1 MRIKKY
7 CLYVG
12 IFLLQVCFAGLY
24 FSSCNNLA
32 SSSSGEEKGE
42 LNNSLFSFN
51 TDSLKGVAI
60 ANGSSGME
68 FSIRSATSAE
78 QLLKIT
84 EDGSFEKFMNISEKA
99 DYIYM
104 YDVSRIEKSP
114 VEGSKE
120 LYIIFNGNGYWN
132 GRLTE
137 QDEIKSHKIGSLIC
151 VFEDGSYYDILY
163 PTDVGDDAP
172 AKSLKEIKFDGIG
185 NMYYLVEEYNSNGS
199 SGYVIYKF
207 DPKQKK
213 STKLVPGISNTYYEE
228 FSVSKGGDWLF
239 TKGYRRGDPT
249 AYFLRAIPV
258 SNTNN
263 PANIWYNTDTEYI
276 GVKSWIYDEE
286 SRDVYFIAD
295 KTLYKVPYKN
305 GTYVAD
311 SKELIFGYESGLF
324 SIGWQNLFQNGYSKY
339 SLRGR
344 SEARILGDSTYKYYY
359 FIDSKTSDIN
369 YEEIVNYTFAKLL
382 TCLLD
387 ENAKEYYKEYDEE
400 QGYYIQHWRYKN
412 YRNEY
417 EIRFD
422 EFENIKGFE
431 KLATETKDEYGN
443 PLADEKLFE
452 VIIEKDLLQLL
463 GRALESDRYS
473 VNVYDAY
480 DNNFFADVLYVK
492 GTNKKIDY
500 SLFDWDEFGG
510 FNSCVNLYSGNA
522 GIPDLGFLE
531 REFFSYFWKDE
542 FLNTETFNVD
552 ANKILEKFA
561 AVCGK
566 QEIDFSLECF
576 RDDTEYSNLYTELKN
591 EDAIHFLSAS
601 VERMYTLCYLV
612 MYNSDF
618 LADTCFIPN
627 TNKLAIETNIEWDSW
642 EYLEDLII
650 SNRALYGVN
659 LRNNKI
665 VQFTDN
671 DGNSVNEY
679 VDFSSVDSMKIS
691 SILID
696 NNKFYL
702 KSSILDSSGME
713 MGTHFIICFNPETQ
727 TAEDML
733 YYMPNNRDYEII
745 SYSIEG
751 NDLYCCF
758 SKGTDVFI
766 GRINLSTKS
775 YSRFA
780 TSEVELKQIV
790 FL

>member
-12 IFLLQVCFAGLY
+12 IFLLLVCFAGLY
-24 FSSCNNLA
+24 FTSCNNLA
-32 SSSSGEEKGE
+32 SSSSGEEGGQAQGG
-42 LNNSLFSFN
+42 LINSVFSFN

-84 EDGSFEKFMNISEKA
+84 EDGSFEKFMNLSEKP
-99 DYIYM
+99 DYINLS
-104 YDVSRIEKSP
+104 DVSRIEKSP

-120 LYIIFNGNGYWN
+120 LYIIFNHNGEWRGQGDN
-132 GRLTE
+132 E
-137 QDEIKSHKIGSLIC
+137 NHKIGSLIC
-151 VFEDGSYYDILY
+151 VFEDGSCYDILY

-185 NMYYLVEEYNSNGS
+185 NMYYLVEEYGSNGS

-213 STKLVPGISNTYYEE
+213 STKLVPSISNTYYEE
-228 FSVSKGGDWLF
+228 FSVSKGGDWIF
-239 TKGYRRGDPT
+239 AKGYRWGDT
-249 AYFLRAIPV
+249 TTYFFRAIPV
-258 SNTNN
+258 SNPKN
-263 PANIWYNTDTEYI
+263 PVNIWYSTN
-276 GVKSWIYDEE
+276 GSVNKWIYDEE
-286 SRDVYFIAD
+286 TRDVYFIANY
-295 KTLYKVPYKN
+295 TLYKIPYKN
-305 GTYVAD
+305 GTYVSD
-311 SKELIFGYESGLF
+311 NKELISGYESILIEGADF
-324 SIGWQNLFQNGYSKY
+324 CADFFQNYTYAKY
-339 SLRGR
+339 FLRGR
-344 SEARILGDSTYKYYY
+344 AEAWDLGTYYSKKYYY
-359 FIDSKTSDIN
+359 FIDSETSAVN

-382 TCLLD
+382 TCLL
-387 ENAKEYYKEYDEE
+387 YQTEYDEE
-400 QGYYIQHWRYKN
+400 QGCSVYKN
-412 YRNEY
+412 YRSEY

-452 VIIEKDLLQLL
+452 AIIDKDLLQLL
-463 GRALESDRYS
+463 ARALESTRYS
-473 VNVYDAY
+473 ANAYDAY

-492 GTNKKIDY
+492 GTNKKIDC

-510 FNSCVNLYSGNA
+510 FNYSVEVGYDSYSSPYLA
-522 GIPDLGFLE
+522 FIEEEGFTI
-531 REFFSYFWKDE
+531 FWKEE

-552 ANKILEKFA
+552 ANKVLEKFA
-561 AVCGK
+561 EFCRK
-566 QEIDFSLECF
+566 KEIDFSLECF
-576 RDDTEYSNLYTELKN
+576 KDDSRYSNLYTELKN
-591 EDAIHFLSAS
+591 ENAIHFLSDS
-601 VERMYTLCYLV
+601 KERMVSLYNYICYNYYT
-612 MYNSDF
+612 DF
-618 LADTCFIPN
+618 LEKTCFIPN
-627 TNKLAIETNIEWDSW
+627 TNKLAIDTNIKQESW
-642 EYLEDLII
+642 ANLVELIL
-650 SNRALYGVN
+650 SNNALYGVD
-659 LRNNKI
+659 LGHNNI
-665 VQFTDN
+665 MQFTDN

-679 VDFSSVDSMKIS
+679 VDFDFVDPMKIS
-691 SILID
+691 YVLVD

-713 MGTHFIICFNPETQ
+713 MGTHSIFCFNPETQ
-727 TAEDML
+727 NTEDML

-745 SYSIEG
+745 SYSIDA
-751 NDLYCCF
+751 NDMYCCF